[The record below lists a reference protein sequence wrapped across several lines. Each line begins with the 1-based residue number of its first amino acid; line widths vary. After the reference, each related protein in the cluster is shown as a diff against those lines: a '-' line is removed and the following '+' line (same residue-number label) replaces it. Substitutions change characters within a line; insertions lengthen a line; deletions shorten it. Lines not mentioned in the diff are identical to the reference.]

1 MDKLLNPKQVRASQE
16 KVLVLNE
23 DYVQAKFP
31 MLALPVASL
40 SLRSGTRIYFCR
52 KGAYIVFGWARD

>member
-23 DYVQAKFP
+23 DYVQAEFP
-31 MLALPVASL
+31 MLALPVAAL
-40 SLRSGTRIYFCR
+40 SLRSGPRIYFCR
-52 KGAYIVFGWARD
+52 KGAYIVFR